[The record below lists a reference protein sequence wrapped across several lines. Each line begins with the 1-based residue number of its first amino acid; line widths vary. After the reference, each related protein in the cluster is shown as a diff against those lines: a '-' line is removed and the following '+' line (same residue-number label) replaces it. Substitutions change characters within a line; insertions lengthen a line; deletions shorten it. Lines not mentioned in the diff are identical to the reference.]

1 MQFQNIV
8 FWTYVILLIAG
19 GLIGFFKAHSKVSL
33 NTSAVSAALLVLTHI
48 GIFAPSF
55 GRQLA
60 DIIMVMLIV
69 VFAMR
74 LAKSKKFIPSG
85 LMLVLTV
92 VVLAMLNFRRT
103 W

>member
-8 FWTYVILLIAG
+8 FWGYVILLLVG

-33 NTSAVSAALLVLTHI
+33 IMSAVFAALLILTHI
-48 GIFAPSF
+48 GIFEPSF

-60 DIIMVMLIV
+60 DIIMVVLLV

-92 VVLAMLNFRRT
+92 VVLAMLNFRRN

>member
-1 MQFQNIV
+1 MQFKDYV
-8 FWTYVILLIAG
+8 FWGYVIMLIIG
-19 GLIGFFKAHSKVSL
+19 GLIGFFKANSKVSL
-33 NTSAVSAALLVLTHI
+33 ITSAVSAALLILTHI

-60 DIIMVMLIV
+60 DIIMVVLIV

-92 VVLAMLNFRRT
+92 LVLVMLNFRRT
-103 W
+103 

>member
-1 MQFQNIV
+1 MQFKDYV
-8 FWTYVILLIAG
+8 FWGYVIMLIVG
-19 GLIGFFKAHSKVSL
+19 GLIGFFKANSKVSL
-33 NTSAVSAALLVLTHI
+33 ITSAVSAALLILTHI

-60 DIIMVMLIV
+60 DIIMVVLIV

-92 VVLAMLNFRRT
+92 LVLVMLNFRRT